1 MNNELESSPTRDV
14 EPLKDVVDVL
24 NWQKPEAVEETD
36 AERDAAAAAAAP
48 KDAYEVWR
56 AAKTKPNLYN
66 VVKGLEPTIGSVLA
80 SMGGGGNPG
89 IRGRAR
95 VVAAKAVQTFD
106 PEAGASLPTWVSQ
119 QLRQLGRDIRKSNTD
134 IHVPD
139 GVMMDAYAIYR
150 AESELED
157 ELGREPTVEEVSD
170 KAHLSVKRV
179 ADVRRKNRRQ
189 ASESSASGG
198 DEVATVGDGTAVDHY
213 PEAMDYVYRESDTN
227 DRKLMEYTVGYGGA
241 KVLGSKEIMERLRLT
256 PTQLTRRKARLSM
269 RIVEVA
275 RNLEE
280 V

>member
-1 MNNELESSPTRDV
+1 MSSDPKSSPTRDV
-14 EPLKDVVDVL
+14 EPLKDVTDVL
-24 NWQKPEAVEETD
+24 NWQAPESVDETD
-36 AERDAAAAAAAP
+36 VEREAAVAAAAP
-48 KDAYEVWR
+48 KDSYDVWR
-56 AAKTKPNLYN
+56 AAKTKSNLFA
-66 VVKGLEPTIGSVLA
+66 VVKDLEPTIGSVLA

-89 IRGRAR
+89 LRGKAR

-106 PEAGASLPTWVSQ
+106 PAAGAALPTWVSQ
-119 QLRQLGRDIRKSNTD
+119 QLRQLSRDIRKSNTD

-139 GVMMDAYAIYR
+139 GVMMDAYAIHR

-170 KAHLSVKRV
+170 RAHLSVKRV

-189 ASESSASGG
+189 SSESAATAG
-198 DEVATVGDGTAVDHY
+198 DEVAAVGGISIDHY

-241 KVLGSKEIMERLRLT
+241 KVLGSKEIMGRLRLT

-269 RIVEVA
+269 RIIEVA